1 MSRLEKIEKKNAFLL
16 CAIVNTAY
24 NPLAVRRGTT
34 MRDQRSTHQWAN
46 GCQPRLGRRLRIEQ
60 LESRHLLSLSV
71 AGYAVPDYLA
81 NVAANGVAPLATA
94 GPSGYTPAQIRQAY
108 GFNNISFNNGTVAGD
123 GAGTTIAIVDAY
135 DDPKIAN
142 DLHQFDLQFG
152 LPDPVLTKV
161 NQSGGSSLP
170 AANAGWITEIALDV
184 EWAHAI
190 APGANILLVEA
201 ANSSFDNL
209 LAAVDYARH
218 APGVVAVSMSWGGSE
233 FSGENSIDSYFTTPS
248 GHGGVTFVASSGDSG
263 APASYPAISPN
274 VLSVGGTTL
283 GITNQGNYVSEA
295 GWSGSG
301 GGISGF
307 ESQPAYQQGIVTQSS
322 VSRTNPD
329 VSYDADPN
337 TGFPVYDSYN
347 NRASTP
353 WDQWGGTSD
362 AAPQWAALIAIA
374 DQGRALAGQGS
385 LDGATQTLPMLYAMS
400 ASNFHD
406 VTGGTSDGTPR
417 YSAGP
422 GYDLVTGLG
431 SPLADR
437 VVNNLVGVVSA
448 SVATTTPGLFD
459 PTNSLFYL
467 RSSNSSGFADSV
479 IAYGPGGVSPAWIP
493 LVGDWT
499 GSGVMTIGLYNPA
512 TSTFYLKNSN
522 TSGFADTVFTFDPA
536 GTTASW
542 IPLVGDWTGS
552 GVTTVGLYNP
562 ATSTFYLKDSNSGG
576 NADTVFTFD
585 PAGANA
591 SWVPLA
597 GDWTG
602 SGVTTIGLYDPA
614 ASTFYLKDS
623 NSGGN
628 ADTAFTYGPA
638 NASPAWI
645 PVAGNWTGS
654 SVTTVGLYDPGTAAF
669 YLKNSNT
676 GGFADTVFSYGAIGT
691 GWTPIVGNWGL
702 AGSQSPSA
710 AAAANSTPVPGS
722 SSADTLLAA
731 MMAQS
736 AVSTRELALASDS
749 FATVPDAAA
758 VLNTAASQP
767 QRNVVPMPNATYLDA
782 VLHGEMTSGGSNKA
796 ADFWDVLG
804 TEDGIDLLADALAG
818 QPRAQA
824 IHSSL
829 PAPVMV

>member
-1 MSRLEKIEKKNAFLL
+1 MRNKRP
-16 CAIVNTAY
+16 TH
-24 NPLAVRRGTT
+24 RRAT
-34 MRDQRSTHQWAN
+34 SS
-46 GCQPRLGRRLRIEQ
+46 QPSLGRALRIEQ

-71 AGYAVPDYLA
+71 AGDAVPDYLA
-81 NVAANGVAPLATA
+81 YVAPDSVAPLATA
-94 GPSGYTPAQIRQAY
+94 GPTGYTPAQIRQAY

-123 GAGTTIAIVDAY
+123 GTGTTIAIVDAY
-135 DDPKIAN
+135 DDPRIAN
-142 DLHQFDLQFG
+142 DLHQFDVQFG

-161 NQSGGSSLP
+161 NQNGGSSLP

-209 LAAVDYARH
+209 LTAVNYARN
-218 APGVVAVSMSWGGSE
+218 APGVVAVSMSWGGDE
-233 FSGENSIDSYFTTPS
+233 FSGENSYDSYFTTPS
-248 GHGGVTFVASSGDSG
+248 GHAGVTFVASSGDSG

-283 GITNQGNYVSEA
+283 NITSQGDYLSES

-301 GGISGF
+301 GGISGY
-307 ESQPAYQQGIVTQSS
+307 ESQPAYQQGIVTQST
-322 VSRTNPD
+322 VSRTDPD
-329 VSYDADPN
+329 VAYDADPN
-337 TGFPVYDSYN
+337 SGFPVYDSYN
-347 NRASTP
+347 NRAATP

-385 LDGATQTLPMLYAMS
+385 LDGATQTLPLLYAMS
-400 ASNFHD
+400 ASDFHD

-431 SPLADR
+431 TPLADR
-437 VVNNLVGVVSA
+437 VVSNLVGTVPA
-448 SVATTTPGLFD
+448 TVATTTPGLYD

-467 RSSNSSGFADSV
+467 RSSNSGGFADSV
-479 IAYGPGGVSPAWIP
+479 IAYGPGGASPAWIP

-499 GSGVMTIGLYNPA
+499 GSGVTTIGLYDPA

-522 TSGFADTVFTFDPA
+522 SSGFADTVFTFDPA
-536 GTTASW
+536 GATASW

-597 GDWTG
+597 GNWTG
-602 SGVTTIGLYDPA
+602 NGVTTIGLYDPA

-654 SVTTVGLYDPGTAAF
+654 SVTTVGLYDPANALF

-676 GGFADTVFSYGAIGT
+676 GGFADTVFPYGAGGM
-691 GWTPIVGNWGL
+691 GWTPIVGNWDL
-702 AGSQSPSA
+702 AGSQSQSA
-710 AAAANSTPVPGS
+710 TAKGALASAST
-722 SSADTLLAA
+722 SADTLLAA
-731 MMAQS
+731 VMAQS
-736 AVSTRELALASDS
+736 TIATRELALASDS
-749 FATVPDAAA
+749 FATVSDPA
-758 VLNTAASQP
+758 VVVGATASQRQP
-767 QRNVVPMPNATYLDA
+767 QRNVVPVPSAMYLDA
-782 VLHGEMTSGGSNKA
+782 VLHGEMTSGGNTEA
-796 ADFWDVLG
+796 ANSWDVLG
-804 TEDGIDLLADALAG
+804 TDDGIDLLADALAG
-818 QPRAQA
+818 QPLANA

-829 PAPVMV
+829 PDLIVA